1 MRYAIDKYK
10 RKNLEFRTCYD
21 SSTISMSE
29 FTDRCPEY
37 LSFISFE
44 CISRCI
50 RENVKNNR
58 RTNSA
63 NNDMEIIFRI
73 LHQSIVAMKKLTIP
87 SLSAF
92 LSYKGSQ

>member
-10 RKNLEFRTCYD
+10 RKKFGIQHMLTLRLFPCQNLRIGAQNIYP
-21 SSTISMSE
+21 S
-29 FTDRCPEY
+29 
-37 LSFISFE
+37 LSFE

-50 RENVKNNR
+50 RENVTNNR

-87 SLSAF
+87 SLPTF
-92 LSYKGSQ
+92 LSHKGSQ